1 MDKKIMI
8 GVAVVAVIIVAA
20 AAVVMLKKGGDE
32 FSIDEYPD
40 TYLTVLGNAEPD
52 LVIDSKDIK
61 AIERF
66 INNGTAD
73 KSGYKY
79 KDYYMYDANF
89 DKKIDQ
95 NDADIVA
102 AMVRCQT
109 TGDWTDCQYVYYV
122 NVDKEVAKYDMTISE
137 MVVTLIAPP
146 LDTVLAIGG
155 ADLVVGTDNR
165 ITTGKYHEEYETA
178 LDFDR
183 LVDVG
188 DCKEPD
194 LEKISTLSDKYDG
207 VNVVCG
213 TQKTYGPTMEK
224 VFKNTDVQ
232 VIRIGSWEYGTTL
245 YGFHTLAFLLKQVE
259 ESQDFY
265 AGYVGI
271 NTVVKE
277 IVNTVDPS
285 KKAPGKIGAAACYGY
300 LDELSLLGFYTGEY
314 TNLMV
319 LEPYDTAEA
328 YLGGGESGGHG
339 DTITT
344 EDVSAMYQK
353 YYLKNLFLL
362 IGTPF
367 QIVASEGDAQSSQNY
382 MKNIYK
388 TWSDRIGAKQMHDL
402 NISVSGYSFSSGVSE
417 VLNQLIHCYYLYN
430 DEFLAYFD
438 CDTQEDAQDILAGYV
453 DWYCESI
460 NIDEKWSFYGEEDG
474 GPEGTIGMNLL
485 YCGEDDDRNILYGV
499 VSKKG

>member
-1 MDKKIMI
+1 MDKKIII
-8 GVAVVAVIIVAA
+8 GVAVVAVIAVAA
-20 AAVVMLKKGGDE
+20 AAVFMMKGSDDK

-40 TYLTVLGNAEPD
+40 TYLAVLGNAEPD
-52 LVIDSKDIK
+52 LVIDTKDVK
-61 AIERF
+61 AIEKF

-95 NDADIVA
+95 TDADIVA

-109 TGDWTDCQYVYYV
+109 TGDWSDCQFVYYV
-122 NVDKEVAKYDMTISE
+122 NVDKDVAKYDMTISE
-137 MVVTLIAPP
+137 KVVTLIAPP
-146 LDTVLAIGG
+146 LDTVLAMGG

-188 DCKEPD
+188 DCKEPS
-194 LEKISTLSDKYDG
+194 LELISGLSDKYG
-207 VNVVCG
+207 GINVVCG

-224 VFKNTDVQ
+224 VFKGTKVQ

-245 YGFHTLAFLLKQVE
+245 YGFHTLAFLLKQID
-259 ESQDFY
+259 ESKDFY
-265 AGYVGI
+265 EGYTEI
-271 NTVVKE
+271 HNQVKE
-277 IVNTVDPS
+277 IVKSVDPS

-300 LDELSLLGFYTGEY
+300 LDELSLLGLYTGEY

-319 LEPYDTAEA
+319 LEPYDTGGE
-328 YLGGGESGGHG
+328 YLGGAESGGHG
-339 DTITT
+339 DNIST
-344 EDVSAMYQK
+344 EDISAMYQK

-367 QIVASEGDAQSSQNY
+367 QIKAADGDAQASQNY

-388 TWSDRIGAKQMHDL
+388 NWSDRIGAKQMHDL

-417 VLNQLIHCYYLYN
+417 VLNQMIHCYYLYN

-438 CDTQEDAQDILAGYV
+438 CDTQEEAQDILAGYV

-460 NIDEKWSFYGEEDG
+460 NIDEKWSFYGEEYG

-499 VSKKG
+499 VSKG